1 MIRGTAARSN
11 GMQATRE
18 EKRLWARYWVTGTI
32 AARNALVEHYWPI
45 AEQNARYWFTRLSHR
60 IDVNDL
66 ESLASE
72 RLIIAVE
79 TYRPIFRTR
88 FSTHATNCIRTSYWR
103 AATLESRNVRMT
115 TKVNLDAIQIGDDL
129 VRPTEI
135 DPDELS
141 RSLERAEYL
150 GWREKEFLRLR
161 AEGLVL
167 REIGERYGITKE
179 RVRQVLR
186 RAISEIRRRTA

>member
-1 MIRGTAARSN
+1 
-11 GMQATRE
+11 MQATRE

-66 ESLASE
+66 ESIASE

-141 RSLERAEYL
+141 RSIERAEYL

-186 RAISEIRRRTA
+186 RAISEIRGRTA

>member
-1 MIRGTAARSN
+1 MR
-11 GMQATRE
+11 ATRE

-66 ESLASE
+66 ESIASE

-103 AATLESRNVRMT
+103 AATLESRHVRQT
-115 TKVNLDAIQIGDDL
+115 TKINLDAIQVGDEL

-135 DPDELS
+135 DPYEL
-141 RSLERAEYL
+141 RKSLDKAEYL
-150 GWREKEFLRLR
+150 DSRAKEFIQLR
-161 AEGLVL
+161 AEGFVL
-167 REIGERYGITKE
+167 REIGAMYGITKE
-179 RVRQVLR
+179 RVRQVLNK
-186 RAISEIRRRTA
+186 AIREIRRRTA